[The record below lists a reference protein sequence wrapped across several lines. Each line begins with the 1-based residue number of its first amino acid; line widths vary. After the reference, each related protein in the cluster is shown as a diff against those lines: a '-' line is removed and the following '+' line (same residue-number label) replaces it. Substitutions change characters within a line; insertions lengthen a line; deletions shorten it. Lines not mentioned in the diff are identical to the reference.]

1 MTHDVDLSRLSGDE
15 KRALL
20 AELLKTQAG
29 AEVQDSPL
37 SHGQGALWFLY
48 QLAPDSSA
56 YNISVS
62 VRVRSRVNVA
72 ALRKACAALLHRHA
86 SLRGSFAVDAGQ
98 PTQKT
103 RAYVELPFETVDASG
118 MSEDDLK
125 AAALEHH
132 RRPFDLAVPPLCR
145 VSLFT
150 HGPSDHVLLVTTHH
164 IAADGWSFGILLEE
178 LQALYKEQAT
188 GTPAQLAAPAAGYR
202 DFVEWQ
208 SRRLAGED
216 GAGLQAYWMS
226 QLSGSLP
233 VLELPTDRPRPAFQ
247 TFRGDSCYFAVDP
260 EVAEGLASLAKTEQT
275 TLFSLLIAA
284 YYVLLHR
291 YTGHEDL
298 IVGTPATGRTAA
310 EFERVVGYF
319 ANPISL
325 RIRLESDPTFR
336 EFLRQV
342 KQVVQGGVAHQDYPF
357 PLLIEQLRPPRD
369 PSRSPVFQAMF
380 NLMRARWLWAGQ
392 VRMSQAE
399 DSSADELVLEAYQ
412 MPQEEGQFD
421 LALDVLEADG
431 RLGGILRY
439 NSDLFDAATAER
451 MARQFTTLLRSLVR
465 TPEARVSELDLVDGD
480 ERSRV
485 LAAWTDTARSY
496 PDDTAYE
503 LFEQQAARTPDAI
516 AVSDSN
522 RTLTY
527 AALNA
532 RANQLAHYLR
542 AKGAGVGVLVGIGME
557 RSTDLEVAVLA
568 VMKSGAAYVPLD
580 PAYPPPRLAHMIADA
595 PVPLLL
601 TTASLLDLWSSV
613 GPSCETICMDRDAN
627 AIAFSNEENLTASA
641 RAGDIA
647 YVIYTSGSTG
657 TPKGVEIPHRALSN
671 FLQSMRETPGMES
684 GDVLVAVTTLSFD
697 IAGLE
702 LLLPLAVGGRAVIAT
717 REQGGDA
724 DALATLLDST
734 GATMMQATPATWRL
748 LVAAGWRGK
757 ADLKILCGGEALPQE
772 LADEL
777 LPRCASLWNMY
788 GPTETTIW
796 SACERVT
803 PGGPITLGRPI
814 ANTQIYLLDRH
825 RHLELLIG
833 VPGEVYIG
841 GDGVARGY
849 RNRPDLTA
857 ERFVP
862 DPFAASTGARLYRTG
877 DLARAL
883 PDGRL
888 AFLGRVD
895 HQVKV
900 RGHRIE
906 LGEIEAVLER
916 HEAVRQ
922 AVATVHEDASSDR
935 RLVAYIVSEEGEDVT
950 SSDLRRFARAHL
962 PDYMV
967 PSFFVSMD
975 ALPLTPNAK
984 VDRRALP
991 APFAQQTRQGERVE
1005 PRTPMERLVADVWKD
1020 VLHIADVSVHDNFF
1034 DVGGHSLVSVQVVA
1048 RIEAQTGVRINPA
1061 RLVLD
1066 TLEQISAACEQAPR
1080 QGAEGSAGTVPP
1092 MTTASPAG
1100 RA

>member
-1 MTHDVDLSRLSGDE
+1 MTDDVDLSRLSGDE

-20 AELLKTQAG
+20 AELLKAKAG
-29 AEVQDSPL
+29 ADVQDSPL

-48 QLAPDSSA
+48 QLAPESSA

-86 SLRGSFAVDAGQ
+86 SLRASFSVDAGQ
-98 PTQKT
+98 PTRRT
-103 RAYVELPFETVDASG
+103 RAYVELPFEAIDASG
-118 MSEDDLK
+118 MNEDELK

-132 RRPFDLAVPPLCR
+132 RRPFDLAVAPLCR
-145 VSLFT
+145 VALFT
-150 HGPSDHVLLVTTHH
+150 HGSADHVLLITTHH
-164 IAADGWSFGILLEE
+164 IVADGFSFGILMEE
-178 LQALYKEQAT
+178 LQALYQEQT
-188 GTPAQLAAPAAGYR
+188 SGAPAPLPTAAAEYR

-208 SRRLAGED
+208 SRRLTGEE
-216 GAGLQAYWMS
+216 GSELQAYWMA
-226 QLSGSLP
+226 QLSSPLP
-233 VLELPTDRPRPAFQ
+233 VLDLPTDRPRPAFQ
-247 TFRGDSCYFAVDP
+247 SFRGDSCYFTVDQ
-260 EVAEGLASLAKTEQT
+260 EVAGALDALAKAEQT

-291 YTGHEDL
+291 YTGSQDL
-298 IVGTPATGRTAA
+298 IVGTPATGRTRT

-319 ANPISL
+319 ANPIAL
-325 RIRLESDPTFR
+325 RVRLESALTFR
-336 EFLRQV
+336 ELLRQV
-342 KQVVQGGVAHQDYPF
+342 RQVVQGGVAHQDYPF
-357 PLLIEQLRPPRD
+357 PLLIEQLRPTRD

-392 VRMSQAE
+392 VRLSQDVDSIAE
-399 DSSADELVLEAYQ
+399 GLVFEAYQ

-451 MARQFTTLLRSLVR
+451 MMRQFETLLRSIVR
-465 TPEARVSELDLVDGD
+465 DPASPVSELDLVEEE
-480 ERSRV
+480 ERVRA
-485 LAAWTDTARSY
+485 LAAWTGPAAAYPADTAC
-496 PDDTAYE
+496 TV
-503 LFEQQAARTPDAI
+503 FERQAARTPDAA
-516 AVSDSN
+516 AVSDST

-527 AALNA
+527 AELNA

-542 AKGAGVGVLVGIGME
+542 GKGAKAGMLVGIGMD
-557 RSTDLEVAVLA
+557 RSIDLEVAVVG

-580 PAYPPPRLAHMIADA
+580 PAYPQPRLAHMIADA
-595 PVPLLL
+595 PVPLIL

-613 GPSCETICMDRDAN
+613 AAGCETICMDRDAD
-627 AIAFSNEENLTASA
+627 AIAFAREDNLAA
-641 RAGDIA
+641 AAGPDDIA

-671 FLQSMRETPGMES
+671 FLQSMRETPGMTS
-684 GDVLVAVTTLSFD
+684 GDVLLAVTTLSFD

-702 LLLPLAVGGRAVIAT
+702 LLLPLIVGGHVFIAT
-717 REQGGDA
+717 REQGVDA
-724 DALATLLDST
+724 ASLAPLLQST
-734 GATMMQATPATWRL
+734 GATIMQATPATWRML
-748 LVAAGWRGK
+748 IAAGWAGSG
-757 ADLKILCGGEALPQE
+757 DLKILCGGEALPQD
-772 LADEL
+772 LADAL
-777 LPRCASLWNMY
+777 LPRCAELWNMY

-796 SACERVT
+796 SGCERVL
-803 PGGPITLGRPI
+803 PGAPITLGRPI
-814 ANTQIYLLDRH
+814 ANTQIYLLDSGARPQ
-825 RHLELLIG
+825 LLAG

-849 RNRPDLTA
+849 RNRPDLTG
-857 ERFVP
+857 ERFVT
-862 DPFAASTGARLYRTG
+862 DPFSGNPAARLYRTG

-888 AFLGRVD
+888 TFLGRVD

-922 AVATVHEDASSDR
+922 AVATVHVDASSDS
-935 RLVAYIVSEEGEDVT
+935 RLVAYIVSEDGEDVT
-950 SSDLRRFARAHL
+950 SSDLRRFARGHL
-962 PDYMV
+962 PEYMV
-967 PSFFVSMD
+967 PSFFVSLD

-991 APFAQQTRQGERVE
+991 APFAQQTRKGERVE
-1005 PRTPMERLVADVWKD
+1005 PRTATERLVADVWKD
-1020 VLHIADVSVHDNFF
+1020 VLQIADVSVHDNFF
-1034 DVGGHSLVSVQVVA
+1034 DIGGHSLLSVQVVA
-1048 RIEAQTGVRINPA
+1048 KIEAQTGVRINPA
-1061 RLVLD
+1061 RLVMD
-1066 TLEQISAACEQAPR
+1066 TLEQVSAACEPRAPQA
-1080 QGAEGSAGTVPP
+1080 AEGRAAAVPP
-1092 MTTASPAG
+1092 ITIASPAG
-1100 RA
+1100 QG

>member
-1 MTHDVDLSRLSGDE
+1 MTHDVGLSRLSGDE

-20 AELLKTQAG
+20 ADLLKARAG
-29 AEVQDSPL
+29 ADVHESPL
-37 SHGQGALWFLY
+37 SYGQGALWFLY
-48 QLAPDSSA
+48 QLAPESSA

-86 SLRGSFAVDAGQ
+86 SLRGSFAVHDGQ
-98 PTQKT
+98 PTQNT
-103 RAYVELPFETVDASG
+103 RGYVELPFDEVDASR
-118 MSEDDLK
+118 MTEDDLK

-132 RRPFDLAVPPLCR
+132 RSPFDLAVPPLCR

-150 HGPSDHVLLVTTHH
+150 HGPADHVLLLTTHH
-164 IAADGWSFGILLEE
+164 IVADGWSFGILLEE
-178 LQALYKEQAT
+178 LQALYKEQTT
-188 GTPAQLAAPAAGYR
+188 GAPARLPAPASPYP

-208 SRRLAGED
+208 SRRLAGEG
-216 GAGLQAYWMS
+216 GAELQAYWMA
-226 QLSGSLP
+226 QLSGPLP

-247 TFRGDSCYFAVDP
+247 TFRGGSAYFAVDQ
-260 EVAEGLASLAKTEQT
+260 EVADGLAALAKAEQT

-284 YYVLLHR
+284 YFVLLHR
-291 YTGHEDL
+291 YTGQEDI

-319 ANPISL
+319 ANPIAL
-325 RIRLESDPTFR
+325 RMRFESDPTFR
-336 EFLRQV
+336 EFIRQV
-342 KQVVQGGVAHQDYPF
+342 RQVVQGGVAHQDYPF

-392 VRMSQAE
+392 VRMTQAE
-399 DSSADELVLEAYQ
+399 DSSTDELVLEAYQ

-439 NSDLFDAATAER
+439 NSDLFDPATAER
-451 MARQFTTLLRSLVR
+451 IARQFPTLLASIVR
-465 TPEARVSELDLVDGD
+465 GPEARVSEIDLVDEG

-485 LAAWTDTARSY
+485 LAAWTGAARTY
-496 PDDTAYE
+496 PAAAAYE
-503 LFEQQAARTPDAI
+503 LFEQQTARAPDAI
-516 AVSDSN
+516 AVCDSN

-542 AKGAGVGVLVGIGME
+542 GKGAGVGVLVGIGMD
-557 RSTDLEVAVLA
+557 RSIDLEVAVLA

-580 PAYPPPRLAHMIADA
+580 PAYPPARLAHMISDA
-595 PVPLLL
+595 PVPLVL
-601 TTASLLDLWSSV
+601 TTASLLDLWTIV
-613 GPSCETICMDRDAN
+613 GPSCETICMDRDSD
-627 AIAFSNEENLTASA
+627 AIARSNADNPPAAAQT
-641 RAGDIA
+641 GDIA

-671 FLQSMRETPGMES
+671 FLQSMRETPSMGAD
-684 GDVLVAVTTLSFD
+684 DVLVAVTTLSFD

-702 LLLPLAVGGRAVIAT
+702 LLLPLVVGGRVVIAT

-724 DALATLLDST
+724 GALGSLLDST
-734 GATMMQATPATWRL
+734 GATIMQATPATWRML
-748 LVAAGWRGK
+748 IAAGWRGK
-757 ADLKILCGGEALPQE
+757 PDLKILCGGEALPQD
-772 LADEL
+772 LADQL

-796 SACERVT
+796 SACESVT
-803 PGGPITLGRPI
+803 PGAPITLGRSI

-825 RHLELLIG
+825 QHLELLVG

-849 RNRPDLTA
+849 RNRTELTA

-862 DPFAASTGARLYRTG
+862 DPFGSSPDARRYRTG
-877 DLARAL
+877 DVARAL

-922 AVATVHEDASSDR
+922 AVATAHEDASSDR
-935 RLVAYIVSEEGEDVT
+935 RLVAYIVTEDGEDVT

-991 APFAQQTRQGERVE
+991 APFAQQARQEERVE
-1005 PRTPMERLVADVWKD
+1005 PRTPMERLVADVWKG
-1020 VLHIADVSVHDNFF
+1020 VLHIGDVSVHDNFF
-1034 DVGGHSLVSVQVVA
+1034 DIGGHSLVSVQVVA
-1048 RIEAQTGVRINPA
+1048 RIEAETGVRINPA

-1066 TLEQISAACEQAPR
+1066 TLEQISAACA
-1080 QGAEGSAGTVPP
+1080 GSERTAGPVPP
-1092 MTTASPAG
+1092 MPAPSPA
-1100 RA
+1100 RQA